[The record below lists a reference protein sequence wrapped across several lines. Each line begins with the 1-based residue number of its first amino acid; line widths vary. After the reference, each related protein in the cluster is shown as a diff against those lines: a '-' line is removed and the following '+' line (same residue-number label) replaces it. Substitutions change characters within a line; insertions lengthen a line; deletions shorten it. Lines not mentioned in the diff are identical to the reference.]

1 MDVGLKPCSLTVRGR
16 GGEGFPG
23 WFHGLGGPLTFVWDG
38 VSQIVKGEEDP
49 TAISSHSLAPQPRP
63 SPKAS
68 ITHEV

>member
-1 MDVGLKPCSLTVRGR
+1 MQADCEGARR
-16 GGEGFPG
+16 GGVSWLVSWP
-23 WFHGLGGPLTFVWDG
+23 WGPLTFAWDG
-38 VSQIVKGEEDP
+38 VSQIVKGKEDP